1 MPPIVEPVDDNIFV
15 LNSTFVRSRAD
26 LGLTATFTCTV
37 NSQPTATIEWSYDL
51 NVSVSIQTVTLRQVS
66 TLTIP
71 SVDIGDQGEF
81 TCRATSPYG
90 SVTSTANLGVFGK
103 LDSLKMINFF

>member
-1 MPPIVEPVDDNIFV
+1 MEPVDDNIFV
-15 LNSTFVRSRAD
+15 LNSTFVRSGAD
-26 LGLTATFTCTV
+26 LGLMATFTCTV

-51 NVSVSIQTVTLRQVS
+51 NVSVSIQTVNQSTLRQVS

-103 LDSLKMINFF
+103 LDSLKMIKF